1 MGIIG
6 KESWGGISVGE
17 GERVG
22 LALVG
27 WDSLEVSSPD
37 VFRGGLLTCCV
48 GSGCCDEGTES
59 CGGMG

>member
-37 VFRGGLLTCCV
+37 VFRGGY
-48 GSGCCDEGTES
+48 
-59 CGGMG
+59 